1 MDGYGQFCPIA
12 KAAEVFDRRWTL
24 LVLRELVA
32 GSDRF
37 NDIHRGVPRMS
48 RSLLSKRLTEL
59 EADGLVERRETDDG
73 PVYELTEAGRQLE
86 PVMDVIGR
94 WGMRFMNSLTDQ
106 DLDPGFLLWDVRR
119 SVDTGALPDGRTVV
133 ELELRG
139 IEPELRDW
147 WLLLDADEV
156 DVCDEDPGLPT
167 DVRIHAPI
175 RTFVRVW
182 RGDIGWDDALRDGSI
197 RLHGPRRLRR
207 QIPDWFRLDR
217 VAPGD
222 SSSAPVISRAD

>member
-48 RSLLSKRLTEL
+48 RTLLSKRLSQL
-59 EADGLVERRETDDG
+59 AADGLVQRRETDDG
-73 PVYELTEAGRQLE
+73 PVYELTEAGRELE
-86 PVMDVIGR
+86 PVMEAIGR
-94 WGMRFMNSLTDQ
+94 WGVRFMNSLTDE
-106 DLDPGFLLWDVRR
+106 DLDPAFLLWDVRR
-119 SVDTGALPDGRTVV
+119 SVDTDALPDGRTVV
-133 ELELRG
+133 ALELRG

-147 WLLLDADEV
+147 WLLLDRDEV
-156 DVCDEDPGLPT
+156 DVCDEDPGVPP
-167 DVRIHAPI
+167 DVRIDAPI

-182 RGDIGWDDALRDGSI
+182 RGEVGWDDALRAGSI
-197 RLHGPRRLRR
+197 QLHGPRRFRR
-207 QIPDWFRLDR
+207 QLPDWFQLER
-217 VAPGD
+217 VAAGD
-222 SSSAPVISRAD
+222 PSAAAVRSRAG